1 MFSQRSGLWSFLGE
15 FWLGT
20 GQDGFDATSFCRV
33 AFLLW
38 LKSLYN
44 LFALSIVAV
53 ESTGPLK
60 ILIVEKLNFECK
72 KIIFPRELQLQSWQR
87 DLYSVGNFLK

>member
-1 MFSQRSGLWSFLGE
+1 MFSQRSGPWGFLE
-15 FWLGT
+15 DLWLGT
-20 GQDGFDATSFCRV
+20 GQDGFDATCFCKV

-38 LKSLYN
+38 IKSLYN

-72 KIIFPRELQLQSWQR
+72 KIILPRELQLRS
-87 DLYSVGNFLK
+87 